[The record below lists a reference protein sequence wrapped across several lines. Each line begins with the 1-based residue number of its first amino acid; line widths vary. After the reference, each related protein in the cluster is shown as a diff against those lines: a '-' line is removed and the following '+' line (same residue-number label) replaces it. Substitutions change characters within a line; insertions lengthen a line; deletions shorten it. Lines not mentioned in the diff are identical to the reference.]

1 MATKNLP
8 LATVA
13 GTGTLLLPQFAPG
26 MLLQSDDLAAL
37 GAYSRDLSRLMFRT
51 LFGCGVICGLVV
63 HVKFTCEKIVITIDP
78 GVALDCCGDPIQ
90 VTTTQTITIDPQCD
104 PQFPKCL
111 CVVLCEKNKCCAPRP
126 AMCASDNGDSAPVC
140 TREKYGFEIRV
151 LADCPKCACG
161 CLEPDD
167 AKLLDC
173 DCKCVNPDRKCYRP
187 HYQGVCGC
195 ECCGDADCACDCEC
209 VVLARLNR
217 SDDPNDPAQPWSADH
232 RVRRFVRPV
241 LIEDPQVRAEA
252 EAAAAAK
259 EAGDKKAD
267 DRKAPAKGAAAKG
280 AARAAP
286 EEARAGAV
294 EAELA
299 AALRAARPA
308 RPPAPA
314 AARGPKGSRR

>member
-1 MATKNLP
+1 MATKTQP

-13 GTGTLLLPQFAPG
+13 GSGTLMLPQFAPG

-51 LFGCGVICGLVV
+51 LFGCGVMCGLVV

-104 PQFPKCL
+104 PQFPESL

-126 AMCASDNGDSAPVC
+126 AMCASDNGDSAAVC

-161 CLEPDD
+161 CLEHDD
-167 AKLLDC
+167 LKLLDC
-173 DCKCVNPDRKCYRP
+173 DCKCVNPDLKCYQP
-187 HYQGVCGC
+187 HYQGVCC

-209 VVLARLNR
+209 VVLARLNH
-217 SDDPNDPAQPWSADH
+217 SDNPNDPQQPWSADH
-232 RVRRFVRPV
+232 SVRRFVRPV
-241 LIEDPQVRAEA
+241 LIEDPQVRIEVD
-252 EAAAAAK
+252 AAAAVKEAAAK
-259 EAGDKKAD
+259 EVAAERGA
-267 DRKAPAKGAAAKG
+267 AKGGAAAAPAHAPAE
-280 AARAAP
+280 AAEEMLAAP
-286 EEARAGAV
+286 RGAV
-294 EAELA
+294 
-299 AALRAARPA
+299 PA
-308 RPPAPA
+308 RPRARA
-314 AARGPKGSRR
+314 AARGPKAPRR

>member
-13 GTGTLLLPQFAPG
+13 GSGTLMLPQFAPG
-26 MLLQSDDLAAL
+26 MLLQSDDLTAL

-51 LFGCGVICGLVV
+51 LFGCGVMCGLVV
-63 HVKFTCEKIVITIDP
+63 HVKFICEKIVITIDP
-78 GVALDCCGDPIQ
+78 GVAIDCCGDPIQ

-104 PQFPKCL
+104 PQFPQSL
-111 CVVLCEKNKCCAPRP
+111 CVVLCAKNKCCAPRP
-126 AMCASDNGDSAPVC
+126 AMCASDDGDSAAVC

-161 CLEPDD
+161 CLDPDE

-173 DCKCVNPDRKCYRP
+173 DCKCVNPDLKCYRD

-195 ECCGDADCACDCEC
+195 GCCGDSDCACDCEC

-217 SDDPNDPAQPWSADH
+217 SDQPVDPAQPWSADH
-232 RVRRFVRPV
+232 RARRFVRPV

-252 EAAAAAK
+252 DAAAAKAAAAK
-259 EAGDKKAD
+259 EAGDKKA
-267 DRKAPAKGAAAKG
+267 AAKG

-286 EEARAGAV
+286 AEAPARAV

-299 AALRAARPA
+299 AALRAAAPA

-314 AARGPKGSRR
+314 VARRSKASRR